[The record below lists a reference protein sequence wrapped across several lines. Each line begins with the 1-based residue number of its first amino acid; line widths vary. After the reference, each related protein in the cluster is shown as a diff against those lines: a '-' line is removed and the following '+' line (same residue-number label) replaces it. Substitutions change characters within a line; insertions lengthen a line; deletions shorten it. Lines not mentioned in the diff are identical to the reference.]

1 MEAAWSRGRGKEGK
15 NGGRSR
21 TAGHFV
27 ECPGVSDEHQADS
40 TGTPIEH
47 RLASSSLTGWLV
59 GWLVTRLYTTCPTCT
74 FHGSVYIGST
84 INGRGLP
91 SSLLCYF
98 YVCVY
103 VLSWPVFLFSSLI
116 LDSSLVFFYFVS
128 PATISWFLFS
138 LFPLFLQFLLFPF
151 SFDNFLFLFLRCSFF
166 VYFSLSLS
174 PFPLFSPIR
183 FHFWQSNKN
192 FYIYLRTWNSLFEI
206 FYVRICE
213 YTYLCIQHFVWAS
226 SFQFLWIVTTI
237 FRALALILLSQTKIN
252 F

>member
-116 LDSSLVFFYFVS
+116 LDSSLVSFYFVS
-128 PATISWFLFS
+128 PTTISWYLFS

-151 SFDNFLFLFLRCSFF
+151 LLTTFCFCFFDDLSLFIPL
-166 VYFSLSLS
+166 SLSLS
-174 PFPLFSPIR
+174 RSLFFPPLLFPLHAFP
-183 FHFWQSNKN
+183 
-192 FYIYLRTWNSLFEI
+192 
-206 FYVRICE
+206 
-213 YTYLCIQHFVWAS
+213 
-226 SFQFLWIVTTI
+226 FL
-237 FRALALILLSQTKIN
+237 AK
-252 F
+252 